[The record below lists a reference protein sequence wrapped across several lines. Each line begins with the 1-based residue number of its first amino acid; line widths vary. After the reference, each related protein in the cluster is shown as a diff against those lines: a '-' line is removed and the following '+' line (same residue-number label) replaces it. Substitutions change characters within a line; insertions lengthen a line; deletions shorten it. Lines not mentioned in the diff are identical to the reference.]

1 MEQVSSRVV
10 YQNPWM
16 TVREDEIRRADGSP
30 GIYGVV
36 EKPDFALVLPRWR
49 DGFWLVE
56 QYRYPVGRR
65 AWEFPQGSWGAGAG
79 GDQLVLA
86 RQELAEETGLRATEM
101 IHLGHLYEAYGYCTQ
116 GFDVYLA
123 TGLAEGEPDREA
135 SEQDMIHRAFSDTEI
150 NELIRTGG
158 IVDAP
163 SLAALTLHRLAA
175 GGSGSLAPVRD
186 AGLAWPDTT
195 GAGGFTTGE

>member
-10 YQNPWM
+10 YHNPWM
-16 TVREDEIRRADGSP
+16 TVREDEVRRPDGTA

-56 QYRYPVGRR
+56 QFRYPVGRR
-65 AWEFPQGSWGAGAG
+65 AWEFPQGSWGAGAD
-79 GDQLVLA
+79 GDQVALA
-86 RQELAEETGLRATEM
+86 RRELAEETGLRAGEM

-123 TGLAEGEPDREA
+123 SGLAEGEPDREA
-135 SEQDMIHRAFSDTEI
+135 SEQDMVHRAFTDEEI
-150 NELIRTGG
+150 ITMIRTGA

-163 SLAALTLHRLAA
+163 SLAALTLYRL
-175 GGSGSLAPVRD
+175 
-186 AGLAWPDTT
+186 
-195 GAGGFTTGE
+195 GA